1 MKHSLWK
8 SVNAALAALALLG
21 GLTACGG
28 GGGSDSG
35 AAVVPV
41 SADVP
46 TTTPNAQP
54 ASLGTVP
61 RFAYVVNGASNTVS
75 IYRVDASTGQWH
87 PNGYAVTGD
96 RPSAVTV
103 DPSGQFAYVTNV
115 YGNSISAY
123 AVNASNGA
131 LTKVGDDL
139 PTGENP
145 TAITIDAQHRFAYV
159 SMGKAGAISTYEIH
173 AGSGALTKRGD
184 DVSTGEGPHKLVIAP
199 SGQFAYLDTRGAGT
213 LVAFAI
219 DAQTGALKQI
229 GDATRLERVSLYPNP
244 TAVAVDLGGKFVH
257 VLADGGVVLTFRI
270 NAGTGALTYSGEHTV
285 ANSGETVAFAFEPS
299 GQFGY
304 VVDKASNIVSA
315 FSIDSATGAVTKIDS
330 KIGDVATG
338 QQPVAVTVD
347 AKGQFAYVANG
358 GDNTVSAYSIDA
370 STGALTP
377 VGVVRAQGEPSSIAM
392 VSGQAAVSVTP
403 QFVYTANAD
412 AKTISAYHVDA
423 TNGTLTKISDLATD
437 APPDIVAA
445 DPYGRFVYVSHTN
458 DNAITAYSIDS
469 TGALH
474 KLNDVPADDTAPAP
488 STLVPDPSGRFVYA
502 GYSQS
507 NIIQAYAMDASTG
520 SLKSVGLFSTTSTVA
535 TMAVDPLGLFIY
547 ATRPSSNT
555 LSAWR
560 INATTGG
567 LTAIDSGGTAANS
580 PGILAIDPL
589 GQHVHVASGGTSV
602 AIRTYAID
610 ASSGRLVYESAATDP
625 SAMVVQS
632 FVIDPSRQFAY
643 AVVLSSIDRTFQR
656 STYTISATGALT
668 KKNDMPIGSTD
679 AWPSAF
685 VIDPSGRF
693 AYGSFLLEGS
703 MSTASTFSIGAI
715 TGALTKESDL
725 PVWAGTT
732 FSMVVTGKM
741 Q

>member
-1 MKHSLWK
+1 VKHSLWK
-8 SVNAALAALALLG
+8 SVNAAFAALALLG

-28 GGGSDSG
+28 GGGGISD
-35 AAVVPV
+35 AEVVPASV
-41 SADVP
+41 DVP
-46 TTTPNAQP
+46 TTAQP

-61 RFAYVVNGASNTVS
+61 RFAYVANSASNTVS

-159 SMGKAGAISTYEIH
+159 SMGQAGAIATYAID
-173 AGSGALTKRGD
+173 AVSGALSKVGG

-199 SGQFAYLDTRGAGT
+199 SGQFAYLDTRGAQT

-219 DAQTGALKQI
+219 DAKTGALRQV
-229 GDATRLERVSLYPNP
+229 GDAIQDAAGQKGDLNL
-244 TAVAVDLGGKFVH
+244 TAMDPSGKFIY
-257 VLADGGVVLTFRI
+257 VLTNSGVVVTYRI
-270 NAGTGALTYSGEHTV
+270 DAITGALSKVGDDSGRADFNNEPAAITV
-285 ANSGETVAFAFEPS
+285 APS
-299 GQFGY
+299 GKFGY
-304 VVDKASNIVSA
+304 VANKSGNTIWAYAVDTT
-315 FSIDSATGAVTKIDS
+315 TGAWTYAGEAPS
-330 KIGDVATG
+330 G
-338 QQPVAVTVD
+338 QQPVAITVD

-358 GDNTVSAYSIDA
+358 GDHTVSAYSIDA
-370 STGALTP
+370 NTGALTH
-377 VGVVRAQGEPSSIAM
+377 VGLVRAQLEPSSIALL
-392 VSGQAAVSVTP
+392 SGQAAVTVTP
-403 QFVYTANAD
+403 QFVYTANID
-412 AKTISAYHVDA
+412 AKTISAYSVDA
-423 TNGTLTKISDLATD
+423 SSGALTKISDLATD
-437 APPDIVAA
+437 ASPGIVAA

-474 KLNDVPADDTAPAP
+474 KLSDVPADDATQPAP
-488 STLVPDPSGRFVYA
+488 SALVVDPSGRFVYA
-502 GYSQS
+502 GAYNS
-507 NIIQAYAMDASTG
+507 NKIQAYAIDASTG
-520 SLKSVGLFSTTSTVA
+520 SLKSAGLFSTTSNVS
-535 TMAVDPLGLFIY
+535 TMAIDPLGLFIY

-555 LSAWR
+555 ISAWR
-560 INATTGG
+560 IDADTGG
-567 LTAIDSGGTAANS
+567 LTAIDSRGVAASS

-589 GQHVHVASGGTSV
+589 GQYVHVASGGASGFTQ
-602 AIRTYAID
+602 TYAID
-610 ASSGRLVYESAATDP
+610 PSSGQLVDVNSARGT
-625 SAMVVQS
+625 SAVWVQS

-643 AVVLSSIDRTFQR
+643 ALVYSSNGAVL

-668 KKNDMPIGSTD
+668 KVNDVSFGSAD
-679 AWPSAF
+679 SAPTAF
-685 VIDPSGRF
+685 AVDPTGRYAYGMFQLGFSGRF
-693 AYGSFLLEGS
+693 TGS
-703 MSTASTFSIGAI
+703 TYSIDAV
-715 TGALTKESDL
+715 TGALTKVSDL
-725 PVWAGTT
+725 PQWNGRTYSV
-732 FSMVVTGKM
+732 VVTGKM

>member
-8 SVNAALAALALLG
+8 SVNAAFAALTLLG

-61 RFAYVVNGASNTVS
+61 RFAYVANSASNTVS

-159 SMGKAGAISTYEIH
+159 SMGKAGAISTYAIH
-173 AGSGALTKRGD
+173 AVSGALTKVGD
-184 DVSTGEGPHKLVIAP
+184 DVPTGEGPHKLVIAP
-199 SGQFAYLDTRGAGT
+199 SGQFAYVDIRGAGT
-213 LVAFAI
+213 LLAFAI
-219 DAQTGALKQI
+219 DAKTGALSPI
-229 GDATRLERVSLYPNP
+229 GKP
-244 TAVAVDLGGKFVH
+244 TPLNAPVALVVDPGGKFVH
-257 VLADGGVVLTFRI
+257 ALTDGGVVSTFGV
-270 NAGTGALTYSGEHTV
+270 NADTGALNHSGDYAVT
-285 ANSGETVAFAFEPS
+285 GAFGSPDDFSFVPS

-304 VVDKASNIVSA
+304 VVDKDKNIVSA
-315 FSIDSATGAVTKIDS
+315 FSVDSATGVLTKIDS
-330 KIGDVATG
+330 EIGEVATG
-338 QQPVAVTVD
+338 KQPVAVTVD

-358 GDNTVSAYSIDA
+358 GDHTVTAYSIDA
-370 STGALTP
+370 NTGALTKA
-377 VGVVRAQGEPSSIAM
+377 GLVRAQLEPSSIAM
-392 VSGQAAVSVTP
+392 LSGQAAVSVTP
-403 QFVYTANAD
+403 QFVYTANAS
-412 AKTISAYHVDA
+412 ANTISAYRVDA

-437 APPDIVAA
+437 ASPDLVAA
-445 DPYGRFVYVSHTN
+445 DPYGRFVYVSNAN

-474 KLNDVPADDTAPAP
+474 KLNEVPADDTAPAP
-488 STLVPDPSGRFVYA
+488 STLVADPSGRFVYA

-520 SLKSVGLFSTTSTVA
+520 RLKSVGLFSTTSPVA
-535 TMAVDPLGLFIY
+535 TMAVDPLGMFIY

-602 AIRTYAID
+602 EIRTYAID

-625 SAMVVQS
+625 SALVVQS